1 MLVDAVSRRS
11 LPLRL
16 RQRVLNVLAKSAPLE
31 FEGADLPEQIDAAAV
46 ENLRQLE
53 PLALP
58 ADRVVATKLARQGN
72 GGALLKCGSWRFPVG
87 KPMFGPGDCALDF
100 FLVQLYR
107 GFPPEAL
114 KSVAA
119 GLQLPQGLEIG
130 PPRLSSLLGVLK
142 PWRVCRD
149 GHARQGTAISGRRHF
164 FHQIDRLFDG
174 RRHASRSCA
183 GGASNSSASRICSA
197 RVIGRRARF
206 AVSAA

>member
-11 LPLRL
+11 RL
-16 RQRVLNVLAKSAPLE
+16 RQRVLNDLAKSAPLE

-206 AVSAA
+206 AVSAASS